1 MAQDDYS
8 WWGGDGDFGELDAS
22 DLTQDIL
29 FHENSDDFDAY
40 AQQLF
45 VEAFFD
51 QSEQAYEDLIDYMWD
66 EYGIDFEDAFD
77 WADFR
82 EWYG

>member
-29 FHENSDDFDAY
+29 FDESSQDFDMH
-40 AQQLF
+40 AQTLF
-45 VEAFFD
+45 IEAFF
-51 QSEQAYEDLIDYMWD
+51 EQNEGSYQELIDYMWD
-66 EYGIDFEDAFD
+66 EYGIDFEDAFE

>member
-29 FHENSDDFDAY
+29 FDESSEDFDAY

-51 QSEQAYEDLIDYMWD
+51 QSEQAYEDLISYMWD
-66 EYGIDFEDAFD
+66 EYGIDFEEAFD